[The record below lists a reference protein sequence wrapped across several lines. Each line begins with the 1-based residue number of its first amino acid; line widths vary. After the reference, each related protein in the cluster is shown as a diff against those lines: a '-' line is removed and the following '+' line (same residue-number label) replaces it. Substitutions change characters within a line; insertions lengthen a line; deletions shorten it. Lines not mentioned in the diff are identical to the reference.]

1 MFAPFFVD
9 ENYTSSDTN
18 VATVNGAGHF
28 FADVAL
34 KKGPPPKRETLDRVF
49 NLNDFTSQQVH
60 RSRWASMGSGT
71 SGSGR
76 CWRGRQLS
84 AGTGAEAVAADSR
97 PYARSDR

>member
-18 VATVNGAGHF
+18 VATVNGEGMHF
-28 FADVAL
+28 AL
-34 KKGPPPKRETLDRVF
+34 KKRSPASKRETLDRVF

-84 AGTGAEAVAADSR
+84 AGIGAEAVAADSR

>member
-1 MFAPFFVD
+1 MFAQ
-9 ENYTSSDTN
+9 E
-18 VATVNGAGHF
+18 GMHF
-28 FADVAL
+28 AFCTKKKVPRLSERPMIGYFDVSCII
-34 KKGPPPKRETLDRVF
+34 
-49 NLNDFTSQQVH
+49 SQQVH

-84 AGTGAEAVAADSR
+84 AGIGAEAVAADSR